1 MVDLICEWVHIVDI
15 YFASALKY
23 YVLGK
28 NFKKTGLGLWCS
40 MPLSTIFQF
49 NRSTRKQK
57 TNLEPYSVVCFF
69 GNESV
74 YVSFKTLDKV

>member
-1 MVDLICEWVHIVDI
+1 MGDLICEWVHIVDI

-40 MPLSTIFQF
+40 MPLSTIFHNYVF
-49 NRSTRKQK
+49 KIPIKSMM
-57 TNLEPYSVVCFF
+57 FF
-69 GNESV
+69 
-74 YVSFKTLDKV
+74 LKVWKEN

>member
-1 MVDLICEWVHIVDI
+1 MADLICEWVHIVDI

-57 TNLEPYSVVCFF
+57 NKLRTIQCCLFF
-69 GNESV
+69 WQ
-74 YVSFKTLDKV
+74 